1 MDKIQNIR
9 EFRLAVGM
17 TQAQLAEIVGVRY
30 QSVSKWETGVSM
42 PDVVIL
48 PKIADALGVTIDDL
62 FGRYQHGCGGNISK
76 DDKDFLIQT
85 YAQMYGPE
93 AGPWNVSVRNKYLE
107 YRFVDFFER
116 HFDVAEGMDICNI
129 GIGAGEWD
137 RYLSYKLKDG
147 SLTTIDRLEICCRQ
161 LEKRLACEGNPNA
174 VTVICAD
181 AMELELQEQFDIVT
195 MVGSTG
201 TESGDALALL
211 KKASGFVKPGGS
223 IYYQTLDEN
232 ENCNVV
238 LQLAF
243 RLGLQLGA
251 FEEDGR
257 YGFSARYFRLVKV

>member
-1 MDKIQNIR
+1 MDRILIIR
-9 EFRLAVGM
+9 EYRLAADM
-17 TQAQLAEIVGVRY
+17 TQAQLAERVGVQY

-42 PDVVIL
+42 PDVMLL

-62 FGRYQHGCGGNISK
+62 FGRHQRRCGGMMTE

-107 YRFVDFFER
+107 YRFADFFER
-116 HFDVAEGMDICNI
+116 HFEVSEGMNICNI

-137 RYLSYKLKDG
+137 HYLSYKLKDG
-147 SLTTIDRLEICCRQ
+147 SLTSIDRLEICCCQ
-161 LEKRLACEGNPNA
+161 LEKRLVCEGNPNT

-181 AMELELQEQFDIVT
+181 AMELELQERFDIVT

-201 TESGDALALL
+201 TESADALSLL
-211 KKASGFVKPGGS
+211 EKASGFVNAGGS
-223 IYYQTLDEN
+223 VYYQSLDQKEN
-232 ENCNVV
+232 HNDV

-243 RLGLQLGA
+243 RLGLRLGA
-251 FEEDGR
+251 FEEDR
-257 YGFSARYFRLVKV
+257 AYGFSARYFCFVKA